1 VCIET
6 ARLERAVF
14 LCVQNRGMK
23 SARLV
28 LAAGLAILIA
38 LAAYWYWSP
47 FLAVRQLQTAAQ
59 EGDAETF
66 NAHVDYPKV
75 RESLKGQFSALVTQK
90 LGAQDSS
97 NPLAA
102 LGNMIGLG
110 LVNQLV
116 DAMVRPETVM
126 AAMKNGHLAKPGPAP
141 TPAPQPGGEPPS
153 AGAATPPS
161 TGPAPEK
168 KARWVIDRQGV
179 SKMTA
184 YAVDPAKPDEPDSER
199 LALVFERSGFVD
211 WKLTELRMPASTF
224 RK

>member
-1 VCIET
+1 
-6 ARLERAVF
+6 
-14 LCVQNRGMK
+14 MK
-23 SARLV
+23 SRSL
-28 LAAGLAILIA
+28 LAAALILLAA

-75 RESLKGQFSALVTQK
+75 RESLKGQFSAIVTQK
-90 LGAQDSS
+90 LGKQDSS

-102 LGNMIGLG
+102 LGSMIGLG

-126 AAMKNGHLAKPGPAP
+126 AAMANGRFARPAP
-141 TPAPQPGGEPPS
+141 LPAPAPQPGSEAPS
-153 AGAATPPS
+153 AGGVTPPPTVTPS
-161 TGPAPEK
+161 EK

-179 SKMTA
+179 NRMTA

-199 LALVFERSGFVD
+199 LGLVFERSGFVD
-211 WKLTELRMPASTF
+211 WKLTELRMPASALAP
-224 RK
+224 

>member
-1 VCIET
+1 
-6 ARLERAVF
+6 
-14 LCVQNRGMK
+14 MK
-23 SARLV
+23 SRSL
-28 LAAGLAILIA
+28 LAAALILVA
-38 LAAYWYWSP
+38 AVAAYWYWSP

-90 LGAQDSS
+90 LGAQASS

-141 TPAPQPGGEPPS
+141 TPAPHPGGEAPS

-161 TGPAPEK
+161 SSPAPEK
-168 KARWVIDRQGV
+168 KARWIIDRQGV
-179 SKMTA
+179 NKMTA
-184 YAVDPAKPDEPDSER
+184 YAVDPAKPDEPESER